1 MRLLAGTPRNQPR
14 NIAVR
19 TRRHIGQGGHLNV
32 GVVVEHLLVIF
43 QTHKGQTTR
52 KHAVHH
58 HTERKNISLRADLH
72 LWIQDLRRNVGGGAH
87 GCARIHLIVTAGK
100 TKVRELHLTV
110 SVEKNIARLNIAV
123 QVAVRVHLRERL
135 HHRNEN
141 IQSLTQGQGITHTQQ
156 LAQGATV
163 HILQDDVHDHLAR
176 KIFGTRRN
184 HTHRMPAAAHLA
196 HRTLLTVEFLAV
208 RRILR
213 QGGGEDLE
221 RDRVIR
227 PQVQRIIDLAHAAA
241 ANERTHLVMTL
252 NNGATEPLRRTD
264 SGIRG
269 SGASGGR
276 NRSICRRTRGHR
288 RNPAWAGSIHT
299 SQHFSP
305 PTWAEAMPKGA
316 EQVNTQRILK
326 KHGQV

>member
-1 MRLLAGTPRNQPR
+1 M
-14 NIAVR
+14 
-19 TRRHIGQGGHLNV
+19 
-32 GVVVEHLLVIF
+32 
-43 QTHKGQTTR
+43 
-52 KHAVHH
+52 
-58 HTERKNISLRADLH
+58 
-72 LWIQDLRRNVGGGAH
+72 
-87 GCARIHLIVTAGK
+87 
-100 TKVRELHLTV
+100 
-110 SVEKNIARLNIAV
+110 
-123 QVAVRVHLRERL
+123 HLRERL

-156 LAQGATV
+156 LTQGATV

-184 HTHRMPAAAHLA
+184 HTHRMPAATHLT
-196 HRTLLTVEFLAV
+196 HRTLFTVELLAV
-208 RRILR
+208 RRILS
-213 QGGGEDLE
+213 QSGGENLE

-227 PQVQRIIDLAHAAA
+227 PQVQRVIDLAHAAA
-241 ANERTHLVMTL
+241 ANERTHLVVTL

-269 SGASGGR
+269 SGTSGGR
-276 NRSICRRTRGHR
+276 NRSIRRRGSLGVHG

-305 PTWAEAMPKGA
+305 PTWGEAMPKGA

-326 KHGQV
+326 KRRTLRTQFTNRGQRSKQKVRRRAPMPDAGQKW